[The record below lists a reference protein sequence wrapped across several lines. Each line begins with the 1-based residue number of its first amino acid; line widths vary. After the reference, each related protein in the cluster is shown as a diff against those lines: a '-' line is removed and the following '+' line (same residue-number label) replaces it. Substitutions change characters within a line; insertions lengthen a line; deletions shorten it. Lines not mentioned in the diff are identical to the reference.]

1 MKLGGRANKLMDHN
15 IAHVNKPS
23 VILIFN
29 DEAAKQHDV
38 ERIDTVTVSSL
49 TILLTLRMQVL
60 IHWTSMTLVSKLG
73 NPESL

>member
-23 VILIFN
+23 VILSFN

-38 ERIDTVTVSSL
+38 ERIDTVTAHPKNASTNSL
-49 TILLTLRMQVL
+49 DVYDI
-60 IHWTSMTLVSKLG
+60 G
-73 NPESL
+73 F